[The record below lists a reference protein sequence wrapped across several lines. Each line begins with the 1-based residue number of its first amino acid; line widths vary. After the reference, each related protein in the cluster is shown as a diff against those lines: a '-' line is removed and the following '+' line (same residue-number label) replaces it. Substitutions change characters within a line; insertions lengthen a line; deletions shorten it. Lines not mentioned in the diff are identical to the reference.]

1 MSLIRCPRFYFAA
14 DRHQDIVLDGKR
26 ILILRTGCQ
35 RAAGQGRF
43 ISYILV
49 GNVDGNIRRGPFGI
63 NDAVPGIVVGIR
75 TIKRYDLLYA
85 SPCQQSR
92 RLHLNTKIARKGR
105 ATLCRFKY
113 QRQFRIYMFECEI
126 NGFAA
131 CR

>member
-14 DRHQDIVLDGKR
+14 DRHQDIVLDSKR

-75 TIKRYDLLYA
+75 TVKRYDLLYA
-85 SPCQQSR
+85 SPVS
-92 RLHLNTKIARKGR
+92 NPG
-105 ATLCRFKY
+105 
-113 QRQFRIYMFECEI
+113 
-126 NGFAA
+126 A
-131 CR
+131 CT